1 MGIRGLVLT
10 MLVVGASVA
19 APGVAA
25 AVPRLSG
32 EGVFLPNL
40 DDDTRRCMLEPG
52 DLDRPGLEVDR
63 RLASCHDA
71 ADEVVN
77 GSRDEDDL
85 TKLRLRGSEA
95 ARVEVDGGDH
105 VRVFVRRDGWYRPL
119 TPGETFPARE
129 MRRGVDLAV
138 EGRDIVRDPAKWDGR
153 VRLTARSAGRAVV
166 KELRVAPLLFQHD
179 LMPATTVF
187 AGKPGEGP
195 GWPGEGLPPGHPGEW
210 DRFSETLT
218 RATAGVET
226 RFLAGSELWWKDV
239 WLQDLFEPAVASMPT
254 AHGVQTMRVAI
265 RSANQWDAGVPTL
278 RPAGRLLFRDLRGP
292 DVGVVQEFTE
302 GPVVDSWADQR
313 NATGNF
319 EALPPYRGY
328 PKGRIYYGS
337 AASGDRKPDPAFLRM
352 LDAQGQQPPV
362 VLDTSWLMV
371 GHVDETLHV
380 VRSDNARG
388 WTLMVADPR
397 LAENLLHQANGTGA
411 RLFAGTNH
419 EYQPTVE
426 ELLGD
431 ADFRR
436 RNEAAARHIDDQIA
450 VMLRETGL
458 RAEELVR
465 VPVLFTESD
474 RAPGLV
480 ALAPAVTNGLSV
492 TPGRYAAPD
501 PHGPVVH
508 GRDLFKEATER
519 ALRGI
524 RVAWVE
530 DVFWAHVGG
539 GEVHC
544 TTNAWRDTRSLTG

>member
-10 MLVVGASVA
+10 ALVVGASVV

-25 AVPRLSG
+25 ATPRLTG
-32 EGVFLPNL
+32 ESVFLPNL
-40 DDDTRRCMLEPG
+40 DDDTSRCVLEPG
-52 DLDRPGLEVDR
+52 DMDRPGLEVDR
-63 RLASCHDA
+63 RLAACNDA

-77 GSRDEDDL
+77 GRRDEDDL
-85 TKLRLRGSEA
+85 TELRLRGSEA
-95 ARVEVDGGDH
+95 ARVEVDRGEYL
-105 VRVFVRRDGWYRPL
+105 RVFVRRGGQYRAL
-119 TPGETFPARE
+119 APGEVFSARE
-129 MRRGVDLAV
+129 MRTGVGIAV
-138 EGRDIVRDPAKWDGR
+138 EGRDLVRDPAKWDGR
-153 VRLTARSAGRAVV
+153 VRLTVRSAGRAVV
-166 KELRVAPLLFQHD
+166 KDMRVAPLLFQHD

-187 AGKPGEGP
+187 AAKPGEGP
-195 GWPGEGLPPGHPGEW
+195 GWPVEGLPPGHPGEW
-210 DRFSETLT
+210 DRFSGTL
-218 RATAGVET
+218 RDATAGVET
-226 RFLAGSELWWKDV
+226 RFIAGSRLWWKDV
-239 WLQDLFEPAVASMPT
+239 WMQDLFEPAVV
-254 AHGVQTMRVAI
+254 GNGRQTMRVAV
-265 RSANQWDAGVPTL
+265 RSANKWEAGGPTL

-292 DVGVVQEFTE
+292 DVGVVQEFTD
-302 GPVVDSWADQR
+302 GPAIDAWADQR

-328 PKGRIYYGS
+328 PKGRIYYGT
-337 AASGDRKPDPAFLRM
+337 AATGDKKPDAAFLRM
-352 LDAQGQQPPV
+352 LEAQGQQPPV
-362 VLDTSWLMV
+362 ALDTSWLMV

-380 VRSDNARG
+380 VRADNARG

-397 LAENLLHQANGTGA
+397 LAESLLRQANGTGA
-411 RLFAGTNH
+411 RLFDGTNH

-431 ADFRR
+431 ADFLAQ
-436 RNEAAARHIDDQIA
+436 NETAARHIDSQVAI
-450 VMLRETGL
+450 MLRETGL

-465 VPVLFTESD
+465 VPVLFHQSQ
-474 RAPGLV
+474 RAPGMA

-492 TPGRYAAPD
+492 TADRYAAPD
-501 PHGPVVH
+501 PHGPVVG

-524 RVAWVE
+524 RVNWVE